1 MLVGMDATE
10 VRAMLARA
18 PGLTAE
24 HVRALLA
31 VTGSESGLIRESRA
45 LGQVG
50 MPRAA
55 RAFLTSPD
63 QAALRSDLQWI
74 EASGAQRGLCTD
86 PSYPPLLAQTTG
98 ARPGFFFL
106 GSIQALH

>member
-74 EASGAQRGLCTD
+74 EARGAQLVLCTH
-86 PSYPPLLAQTTG
+86 PPYPPLPPPPPRAPPPFSLLA
-98 ARPGFFFL
+98 APHP
-106 GSIQALH
+106 SP